1 MINFTLKDSFYYREG
16 EYEIL
21 KNSETSS
28 TVSIKLATENNKA
41 VVYLKDFTGKVE
53 KVAEF
58 ENPTE
63 KEKEM
68 FFDNQFNYWLT
79 LFMEFMNQNNISEML
94 DSPINCSFDYYYK
107 HSIHTNAPRYKV
119 TIYSEN
125 GNIYFSVPDENVK
138 VFLTKETKVNGIL
151 YLDMLIKK
159 AAINY
164 DFQLT
169 ENL

>member
-41 VVYLKDFTGKVE
+41 VVYLKHFSGKVE

-63 KEKEM
+63 NENEM
-68 FFDNQFNYWLT
+68 FFENQFKYWLN
-79 LFMEFMNQNNISEML
+79 LFIERMNQINISEML
-94 DSPINCSFDYYYK
+94 DSPNNCSFDYYYK
-107 HSIHTNAPRYKV
+107 PKYMV

-125 GNIYFSVPDENVK
+125 GNIYFSLPDENVK
-138 VFLTKETKVNGIL
+138 VFLTKETKVNRIL
-151 YLDMLIKK
+151 LDMHIKK
-159 AAINY
+159 AFMDYLIKV
-164 DFQLT
+164 T
-169 ENL
+169 ENLSNF